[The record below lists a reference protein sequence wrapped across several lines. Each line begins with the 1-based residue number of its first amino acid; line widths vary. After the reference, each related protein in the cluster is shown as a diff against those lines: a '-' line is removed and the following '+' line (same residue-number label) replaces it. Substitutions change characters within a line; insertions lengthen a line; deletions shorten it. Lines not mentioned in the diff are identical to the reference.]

1 MLATVITPEEG
12 TYTVIFVDYEG
23 GRLENVD
30 MVNYEF
36 SKGVNI
42 VGQEILGFELGKGDK
57 IMLVSGLITF
67 TPLCEALVIE

>member
-1 MLATVITPEEG
+1 MATVITPEDG

-30 MVNYEF
+30 IVNYEF

-57 IMLVSGLITF
+57 IMLVSELITL
-67 TPLCEALVIE
+67 TPLCKALVIE